1 MVGGTRLCFSLPMYG
16 LLAFTAVLT
25 VARRPESNGR
35 PSLAC
40 LGVTIV
46 FVAYILIRAA
56 NSPVTYLWWI
66 DFYMVLGC
74 LLVYLLTTFY
84 LTGEKERAAVIW
96 ALLILAVVEIFVGL
110 RQFSSGDNWLPFG
123 FRRTDSGHRASGMLI
138 SSIHLAG
145 YLETVGPLALSFAIW
160 GAWKNWVRI
169 LSGYIAIM
177 CYLGIAITGS
187 RGGYISALFSLLVF
201 VAISLFNVKRTR
213 PKKFRTALLVTT
225 LITGLSV
232 FGAIALMLKSDLLRE
247 RLSMIPQQFEK
258 NGLDI
263 RIYNWQAALDQFR
276 ESPIIGTGAGTH
288 IYYGR
293 LFRRP
298 PLQSDPIHAH
308 SDYLELLAE
317 YGIVGAV
324 GMGVFLAVHFY
335 FGWRNQRMV
344 LREHVLELREGE
356 PARHNSLALYT
367 GALTA
372 IAAMASHSVVD
383 FNMHIPGHAMIFAFL
398 FGTLASPVYGSD
410 LKATNWMRLR
420 FALPVLG
427 FWIFFSALSRFP
439 AEYWAEKARV
449 ALRNDEFDESIGYA
463 GRALQLDRLSP
474 ELFFTLGGAHR
485 GAAILSEKPIDAY
498 NHLKAATEAYD
509 EGLALFPQDS
519 HMLVRLGETFTA
531 LTQYGDA
538 EKAFRAAIK
547 LDPNHGR
554 VHAYYAWYL
563 ASVGRAKEAEEQ
575 YAEAKALAHGDDVSS
590 IVRGTSL
597 DPGADDAGP

>member
-1 MVGGTRLCFSLPMYG
+1 
-16 LLAFTAVLT
+16 
-25 VARRPESNGR
+25 
-35 PSLAC
+35 C

-46 FVAYILIRAA
+46 FIGYVLVRAA

-96 ALLILAVVEIFVGL
+96 ALLILAVLEIFVGL

-123 FRRTDSGHRASGMLI
+123 FRRADSGHRASGMLI

-160 GAWKNWVRI
+160 GAWKNGVRI
-169 LSGYIAIM
+169 LSGYIATM

-225 LITGLSV
+225 FVLGLSV
-232 FGAIALMLKSDLLRE
+232 FGAITLMLKSDLLRE

-276 ESPIIGTGAGTH
+276 ESPMIGTGAGTH

-293 LFRRP
+293 FFRRP

-324 GMGVFLAVHFY
+324 GMAAFLAVHLY

-344 LREHVLELREGE
+344 LRQHVLELREGE

-367 GALTA
+367 GVLTA
-372 IAAMASHSVVD
+372 IAAMAAHSVVD

-410 LKATNWMRLR
+410 PKATKWMPLR

-449 ALRNDEFDESIGYA
+449 ALRGDNFDESIAYA
-463 GRALQLDRLSP
+463 ARALELDRLSP

-485 GAAILSEKPIDAY
+485 GAAIVSEKPIDAY
-498 NHLKAATEAYD
+498 HHLKAATDAYY
-509 EGLALFPQDS
+509 EGLVLFPQDS
-519 HMLVRLGETFTA
+519 HMLVRLGETLTA
-531 LTQYGDA
+531 LAQFGDA
-538 EKAFRAAIK
+538 EEAFRAAAKI
-547 LDPNHGR
+547 DPNHGR

-563 ASVGRAKEAEEQ
+563 ASVGREKEAEEQ
-575 YAEAKALAHGDDVSS
+575 YAKAKSLAHGDDLST

-597 DPGADDAGP
+597 DPKAGAAGPY